1 MYSGHLPGV
10 LVFSFFF
17 IISNMREAKILI
29 LLILLVC
36 TNVKLFTEEGSVIF
50 IRSVDSTTLEPSK
63 SEEFYSSE
71 VIANIFEGL
80 VRFKKGTLEIEPC
93 LATRWETRNNH
104 TEWLFYL
111 REGVRFH
118 NNRPLDSDSVVSVFK
133 KELGQEKPGSKRQW
147 FFFPYIERVE
157 AVEKYVFKITLKKP
171 YAPLLPALTDSAAL
185 IVAPESYQE
194 DGSFNP
200 LGTGPFKF
208 KSWDKGNSLI
218 IERNSDYWDENATVS
233 SVVFKVVQNA
243 AARTL
248 NLRNGNADLM
258 RINSAVEYEELLGRK
273 DIIIKKDLNPDVHY
287 LAFNT
292 RKFPLSRVDVR
303 KAFAH
308 LINKQ
313 GMIKHVF
320 QTMAVPAVT
329 PIPPSL
335 FGFNKSIKDYRF
347 DIPKARELM
356 KNAGLESGFSVNLFI
371 AAKNVG
377 QQKIAN
383 IITINAKY
391 LNVRINQIK
400 LPFAELVRRCDKG
413 EHDIVLLGWV
423 GPPDPDFFLYPLF
436 TMKPGNKNRAF
447 YQNRELSALL
457 EKAKVTLNPE
467 KRLQY
472 YWRAQEMIH
481 EDLPWIPL
489 FHQESLV
496 AFHNNLENLVI
507 NPNTYIEF
515 KYLSKNN

>member
-1 MYSGHLPGV
+1 M

-17 IISNMREAKILI
+17 IIKTGMREAKILI
-29 LLILLVC
+29 LLILFVGANSRLY
-36 TNVKLFTEEGSVIF
+36 TDENSVIF
-50 IRSVDSTTLEPSK
+50 LRSVDSTTLEPSK

-118 NNRPLDSDSVVSVFK
+118 NNRLLDSDAVVSVFK
-133 KELGQEKPGSKRQW
+133 KTLGKENPGSKRQW
-147 FFFPYIERVE
+147 FFFPYIEHVE
-157 AVEKYVFKITLKKP
+157 AVGKYVFKITLKKP

-208 KSWDKGNSLI
+208 KSWDKGNALI
-218 IERNSDYWDENATVS
+218 IERNSEYWDENARLSKVT
-233 SVVFKVVQNA
+233 FKVVQNPA
-243 AARTL
+243 TRTL
-248 NLRNGNADLM
+248 NLRNGNADLL

-273 DIIIKKDLNPDVHY
+273 DIIIKNDLTPDVHY

-292 RKFPLSRVDVR
+292 RKYPLTEVDVR

-313 GMIKHVF
+313 GLIKHVF

-356 KNAGLESGFSVNLFI
+356 KKAGLESGFSVTLFI

-377 QQKIAN
+377 HQRIAN
-383 IITINAKY
+383 IITNNAKY
-391 LNVRINQIK
+391 LNVRIKQIK
-400 LPFAELVRRCDKG
+400 LPFAELVKRCDKG
-413 EHDIVLLGWV
+413 EHDMVLLGWV

-436 TMKPGNKNRAF
+436 TMKQGNKNRAF
-447 YQNRELSALL
+447 YLNRQLSTLL

-472 YWRAQEMIH
+472 YWQAQEIIH

-496 AFHNNLENLVI
+496 AYRNSLENLVI

-515 KYLSKNN
+515 KYLRKNN

>member
-1 MYSGHLPGV
+1 
-10 LVFSFFF
+10 
-17 IISNMREAKILI
+17 MREAKILI
-29 LLILLVC
+29 LLILLAC
-36 TNVKLFTEEGSVIF
+36 ANSRLFTEENSVIF
-50 IRSVDSTTLEPSK
+50 LRSVDSTTLEPSK

-118 NNRPLDSDSVVSVFK
+118 NNRPLDSDSVVSVFRK
-133 KELGQEKPGSKRQW
+133 KLGQEKPGSKRQW
-147 FFFPYIERVE
+147 FFFPYIEHVE

-185 IVAPESYQE
+185 IVAPESYQK

-208 KSWDKGNSLI
+208 KSWDKGNALI
-218 IERNSDYWDENATVS
+218 IERNSEYWDKNARLSKVI
-233 SVVFKVVQNA
+233 FKVVQNPA
-243 AARTL
+243 TRTL
-248 NLRNGNADLM
+248 NLRNGNADIL

-273 DIIIKKDLNPDVHY
+273 DIIIKNDLTPDVHY

-313 GMIKHVF
+313 GLIKHVF

-347 DIPKARELM
+347 DIPRARELM
-356 KNAGLESGFSVNLFI
+356 KKAGLESGFSANLFI

-377 QQKIAN
+377 HQKIAN
-383 IITINAKY
+383 IITSNAKY
-391 LNVRINQIK
+391 LNVRIRQIK
-400 LPFAELVRRCDKG
+400 LPFRELVRRCDKG
-413 EHDIVLLGWV
+413 EHDMVLLGWV

-436 TMKPGNKNRAF
+436 TMEPGNKNRAF
-447 YQNRELSALL
+447 YQNKRLSALL

-467 KRLQY
+467 LRLQY
-472 YWRAQEMIH
+472 YWQAQEIIH

-496 AFHNNLENLVI
+496 AFRSNLENLVV